1 MCKKLYKITA
11 FFFFW
16 FCAQPSYSLNTAAE
30 EKACAEIGFK
40 VGTESF
46 GDCVVDL
53 FSRLSEPVY
62 ENRKKNFIREQQNIL
77 VQSVVKPLPIHS
89 NFSSNRIALVIG
101 NGSYKLRPLQNAKND
116 ADDIS
121 EVLKKTG
128 FEVIDIR
135 DASLQQM
142 RNSVRQFGD
151 KLLTKDV
158 GLVYYSG
165 HGVEVRGRNYFIP
178 VNADIQRSD
187 EIIDQGLDV
196 SFILEKMET
205 AKKGINILIVDACR
219 DDPFGRSFRSNSRGL
234 AAMDAPRGTIIAY
247 ATAPGKVAAD
257 GSGRNS
263 PYTKNLVKAM
273 QLPNL
278 PIELMFKEVR
288 RAVQLETKNQQIPW
302 ENTSLSGN
310 FYFYVPK

>member
-1 MCKKLYKITA
+1 MRKKLYKITA
-11 FFFFW
+11 FLLLW
-16 FCAQPSYSLNTAAE
+16 FCAQTSYGLNTSAE

-46 GDCVVDL
+46 GDCVIDL
-53 FSRLSEPVY
+53 FSRLSESVY
-62 ENRKKNFIREQQNIL
+62 ENRKRNFLRDQQNNL
-77 VQSVVKPLPIHS
+77 SRDSVKPLVVSS
-89 NFSSNRIALVIG
+89 NSSGNRIALVIG
-101 NGSYKLRPLQNAKND
+101 NASYRTRPLQNAKND

-142 RNSVRQFGD
+142 RNAVRQFGD

-196 SFILEKMET
+196 SFVLEKMET

-247 ATAPGKVAAD
+247 ATSPGKVAAD

-273 QLPNL
+273 QLPNT

-310 FYFYVPK
+310 FYFYTPK

>member
-1 MCKKLYKITA
+1 MRKKLYKITA
-11 FFFFW
+11 FLFLW
-16 FCAQPSYSLNTAAE
+16 FCAQTSYSLNTSAE

-46 GDCVVDL
+46 GDCVIDL
-53 FSRLSEPVY
+53 FSRLSESVY
-62 ENRKKNFIREQQNIL
+62 ENRKRNFLRDQQNNLSRDSVKQL
-77 VQSVVKPLPIHS
+77 VVSS
-89 NFSSNRIALVIG
+89 NSSGNRIALVIG
-101 NGSYKLRPLQNAKND
+101 NASYRTRPLQNAKND

-142 RNSVRQFGD
+142 RNAVRQFGD

-196 SFILEKMET
+196 SFVLEKMET

-247 ATAPGKVAAD
+247 ATSPGKVAAD

-273 QLPNL
+273 QLPNT

-310 FYFYVPK
+310 FYFYTPK